1 MMAEAIQDA
10 TMALKKALIERAL
23 GGELNHHLGYPPGGD
38 KPAEAGNHRNGST
51 GKTALTEDG
60 PLRIEVPRMVR
71 GSERPEARSA
81 GSKVLYWRARRDSNP
96 RYWNTSTPD
105 FESGAFDHSATC
117 PVWRRRIG
125 RRLVSFREP
134 RILVHPGQALRPA
147 STPHP
152 PPGRAAAPRAR

>member
-71 GSERPEARSA
+71 GSERPRSPLSRFE
-81 GSKVLYWRARRDSNP
+81 GLVLAETEGFRSSAEIP
-96 RYWNTSTPD
+96 INTASWSRLIQIYAP
-105 FESGAFDHSATC
+105 SHAPKSICFDPEVTTIAQET
-117 PVWRRRIG
+117 G
-125 RRLVSFREP
+125 RK
-134 RILVHPGQALRPA
+134 
-147 STPHP
+147 
-152 PPGRAAAPRAR
+152 